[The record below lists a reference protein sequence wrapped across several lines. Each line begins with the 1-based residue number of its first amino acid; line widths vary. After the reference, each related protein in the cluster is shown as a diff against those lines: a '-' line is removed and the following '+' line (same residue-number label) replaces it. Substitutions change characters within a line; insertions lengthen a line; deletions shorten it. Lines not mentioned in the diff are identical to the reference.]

1 MALSPPPCRRM
12 NERRQPIR
20 SARRALFAAF
30 VGHELVALCG
40 LKIDPYADAPRNRA
54 GASPV
59 CPVRIPAARVGE
71 QLVEE
76 IIGAARGWFDR
87 LRLRTGNPKAARLY
101 ERMGFRPSAD
111 VAHCTHVMDIVGTP
125 EPRNP

>member
-1 MALSPPPCRRM
+1 MPTHRGIGRVRHLYVLSAYRRLG
-12 NERRQPIR
+12 I
-20 SARRALFAAF
+20 
-30 VGHELVALCG
+30 
-40 LKIDPYADAPRNRA
+40 
-54 GASPV
+54 
-59 CPVRIPAARVGE
+59 GE